1 MAADPDTFSDGVTNA
16 TPAPRRTTPWLA
28 IGLAIVLMPLAS
40 YLLTEL
46 VLIPR
51 IRSALREGGDAPV
64 AHAAGSSHGKQT
76 ATPAQVHEIKGI
88 IVNVA
93 GTMGTRYLKI
103 SFQAAGEDPELGA
116 SMNQHR
122 AAILDGILAILA
134 ARTLPELEA
143 AGARNVLRGALIDAI
158 NEIIGQPMVKELYF
172 TEFVV
177 Q

>member
-1 MAADPDTFSDGVTNA
+1 MAAKPDFSDEDVTDA
-16 TPAPRRTTPWLA
+16 MPAPRRTTPWLA
-28 IGLAIVLMPLAS
+28 IALAIVLMPLAS

-51 IRSALREGGDAPV
+51 IRDALREESAAVDDSLELAENTADAPP
-64 AHAAGSSHGKQT
+64 AHM
-76 ATPAQVHEIKGI
+76 HEFKGI

-103 SFQAAGEDPELGA
+103 SFQAAGSDPRLDA
-116 SMNQHR
+116 TLSRHR
-122 AAILDGILAILA
+122 AAILDAVLGILA
-134 ARTLPELEA
+134 ARTLPELEE
-143 AGARNVLRGALIDAI
+143 AGARNVLRGALIDVI
-158 NEIIGQPMVKELYF
+158 NDIVGAPFVEEIYF